1 LTFNLFY
8 AMIANDME
16 LIKAPSHRGLSVRSI
31 FVFVFTVI
39 LTALLWVTLVD
50 SATSHAVGD
59 SANWKGQSITYS
71 GNQYFPANDAKAGE
85 SHKLATGTKYYV
97 YVETISERPL
107 EQKAKIIYF
116 TPGLDP
122 PTATTAQIT
131 TYDYS
136 SSKEF
141 SNPQDKQSID
151 ITPQGESSEVASSCT
166 IEGLGWVICP
176 VTLFLAGGMGTI
188 FDLVAGFLNVQPTVV
203 GDPTTDL
210 YIAWNVMRTI
220 ANVAFIIIFLI
231 IIYSQLTSAGI
242 SNYGL
247 KKLLPRLIVAAILV
261 NLSFFITA
269 IAVDISNI
277 LGYGL
282 QDVFDQIRQNTFAI
296 DNDSWSTNTEAWT
309 NITIAVLSGG
319 GIIAGGIG
327 LSVAT
332 GASIVSAIYL
342 LIPILVGVLLTILF
356 VFLVL
361 AARQAIIIILIIV
374 APLAFVAYLL
384 PNTEKWFEKWR
395 DLFMSMLIFF
405 PAFALVFGGSQLASA
420 IIIQNA
426 NSVFVIIF
434 GLAVQVAPL
443 VITPLLLKLS
453 SGLLGRIA
461 GLLND
466 PRKGALDRTKNWS
479 KERADMHRQK
489 SLSKPGATKN
499 PFRRVARS
507 MDNSNRRV
515 KESTGLYSAM
525 NDNRYNSTDKHEEIE
540 MQSLETQDQK
550 QLIEAESHA
559 RYSSAKL
566 TNITLQSLDVEIRN
580 AKATLDNT
588 NKAVDV
594 QFENLRVAPGED
606 AANHIPRQLAQHALR
621 AQHNTQEANILARQL
636 HSAQEMQQNAFGE
649 LLADDESMQIRAG
662 GIDPK
667 GAQRALAAAFTA
679 QAKAHNE
686 AVSNASSIISHY
698 NYGDDAVADI
708 ALNNTANLATKGVKI
723 KITDDVREAAIG
735 QIAGGA
741 NATQILNLMTNLEIV
756 PGEGSQM
763 DFRQTF
769 ADTLIRNGAKPKF
782 AGAGIIGDAKQ
793 GIAPPPGK
801 ARIDEWVAK
810 TINANKL
817 ASADVLVT
825 QDRDYLDAIKA
836 TLAKNTS
843 SVTIDTA
850 ARTAMRESIKL
861 AKKNPLFAGKI
872 GERIDVLTDIEKLL

>member
-1 LTFNLFY
+1 
-8 AMIANDME
+8 M
-16 LIKAPSHRGLSVRSI
+16 RGML
-31 FVFVFTVI
+31 VFVLTVI
-39 LTALLWVTLVD
+39 MTALLWVTVANP
-50 SATSHAVGD
+50 ATTHAVSIND

-71 GNQYFPANDAKAGE
+71 GGQFFPAGEAKAGE
-85 SHKLATGTKYYV
+85 SHGLAVGTKYYV
-97 YVETISERPL
+97 YIETVSERPL
-107 EQKAKIIYF
+107 VQKAQIIYF

-122 PTATTAQIT
+122 PTATTAKVT

-136 SSKEF
+136 ATKEY
-141 SNPQDKQSID
+141 SNPSDSKSID
-151 ITPQGESSEVASSCT
+151 IAPLGESSEAASSCT

-203 GDPTTDL
+203 GDTTTDL
-210 YIAWNVMRTI
+210 YIAWNVMRSI
-220 ANVAFIIIFLI
+220 ANVAFIIVFLI
-231 IIYSQLTSAGI
+231 IIYSQLTNAGV

-247 KKLLPRLIVAAILV
+247 KKLLPRLIIAAILV

-269 IAVDISNI
+269 IAVDLSNI

-282 QDVFDQIRQNTFAI
+282 QDIFDQIRKNTFAI
-296 DNDSWSTNTEAWT
+296 DNNSWSTSTDAWT
-309 NITIAVLSGG
+309 NITVAVLSGG
-319 GIIAGGIG
+319 GIVGGGIA

-332 GASIVSAIYL
+332 GASIMSAVYL
-342 LIPILVGVLLTILF
+342 LLPILVGVLLTILF

-361 AARQAIIIILIIV
+361 AARQAIIIILIVI

-420 IIIQNA
+420 IIIENA

-461 GLLND
+461 GLIND

-479 KERADMHRQK
+479 KERAEMHRLK
-489 SLSKPGATKN
+489 SMSKPGVNKN
-499 PFRRVARS
+499 PFRGIARGI
-507 MDNSNRRV
+507 DNGNRRV
-515 KESTGLYSAM
+515 KENTGLYSAM
-525 NDNRYNSTDKHEEIE
+525 NDNRYNSTEKQEEIE
-540 MQSLETQDQK
+540 MRKLATQDQK
-550 QLIEAESHA
+550 QLIETESHN
-559 RYSSAKL
+559 RYSTSKL
-566 TNITLQSLDVEIRN
+566 NDVTLQSLDVEIRN

-594 QFENLRVAPGED
+594 QFENLTVAP
-606 AANHIPRQLAQHALR
+606 AADVASHIPRQLAQHALR
-621 AQHNTQEANILARQL
+621 AQQNTQEANILARQL
-636 HSAQEMQQNAFGE
+636 HSAQEMQQGAFAE
-649 LLADDESMQIRAG
+649 LLSNDEGLQVRAG

-686 AVSNASSIISHY
+686 AVSNASSIITHY
-698 NYGDDAVADI
+698 NYGDDAVAEI
-708 ALNNTANLATKGVKI
+708 ALGKKADLEARGINI
-723 KITDDVREAAIG
+723 KLTDDVREAAIG

-741 NATQILNLMTNLEIV
+741 NATQILNLMTNLEINTSEDNV
-756 PGEGSQM
+756 

-769 ADTLIRNGAKPKF
+769 ADTLIKNGAKPKF
-782 AGAGIIGDAKQ
+782 AGAGIIGKAKQ
-793 GIAPPPGK
+793 GDAPAAGK
-801 ARIDEWVAK
+801 KRIDTWVAQ
-810 TINANKL
+810 TINADKL
-817 ASADVLVT
+817 SSADVLVT
-825 QDRDYLDAIKA
+825 QDRDYLEAIRN
-836 TLAKNTS
+836 TLKDNLANDEEP
-843 SVTIDTA
+843 INA
-850 ARTAMRESIKL
+850 AAMERMKKSIAL

-872 GERIDVLTDIEKLL
+872 GERIDVLTEIEKLL